1 VARRILI
8 TGAPGFIG
16 THLSTRLL
24 QNGDHVVGLD
34 NFDPFY
40 DVAIKHRNLERLR
53 ELGGAAFSLIEGDLR
68 DADAC
73 AAAVDGVDGVV
84 HLAALAGV
92 RPSIQN
98 PVRYMD
104 VNVRGTQILLDAW
117 QAVAAGTGKPFVFGS
132 SSSVYGGNE
141 KVPFAEDDPVDH
153 PVSPYAASKRAGELI
168 CSTFHHLSGLP
179 MTCLRFFT
187 VFGPGQ
193 RPEMAIHKFARK
205 IMAGEPLPFFGD
217 GSSRRDYTFV
227 ADIVDGVTAALY
239 RDPAVSGGYRIYN
252 LGGAETTT
260 LEELVRLIETTLGKA
275 AVLDRQPD
283 QPGDVPA
290 TFADVTRAGA
300 ELGYERRVPLAAGL
314 RRFAEWYLSERDAGR
329 LA

>member
-1 VARRILI
+1 MSRRILI

-16 THLSTRLL
+16 THLTTRLL
-24 QNGDHVVGLD
+24 SDGDQVIGFD

-40 DVAIKHRNLERLR
+40 DVAIKRRNVERLR
-53 ELGGAAFSLIEGDLR
+53 EIGGDSFTLIEGDLR

-73 AAAVDGVDGVV
+73 AAAVDGVDGIV

-92 RPSIQN
+92 RPSIQD

-117 QAVAAGTGKPFVFGS
+117 QNVAAGTSRPFGS

-141 KVPFAEDDPVDH
+141 KVPFSEDDPVNN
-153 PVSPYAASKRAGELI
+153 PVSPYAASKRAGELL
-168 CSTFHHLSGLP
+168 CSTFHHLTGIP
-179 MTCLRFFT
+179 VTCLRFFT

-193 RPEMAIHKFARK
+193 RPEMAIHKFSRK
-205 IMAGEPLPFFGD
+205 VLAGEPLPFFGD
-217 GSSRRDYTFV
+217 GSTRRDYTFV
-227 ADIVDGVTAALY
+227 SDIVDGVTAALG
-239 RDPAVSGGYRIYN
+239 RDPGDADRYRIFN

-260 LEELVRLIETTLGKA
+260 LAELVQIIEKTLGKSA
-275 AVLDRQPD
+275 ILDRQPE

-290 TFADVTRAGA
+290 TFADVSRATA
-300 ELGYERRVPLAAGL
+300 ELGYQRRVPLAEGIS
-314 RRFAEWYLSERDAGR
+314 RFAEWYLAERGAGR
-329 LA
+329 LS

>member
-1 VARRILI
+1 MSRRILI

-16 THLSTRLL
+16 THLTTRLL
-24 QNGDHVVGLD
+24 SDGDQVIGFD

-40 DVAIKHRNLERLR
+40 DVAIKRRNVERLR
-53 ELGGAAFSLIEGDLR
+53 EIGGDSFTLIEGDLR

-73 AAAVDGVDGVV
+73 AAAVDGVDGIV

-92 RPSIQN
+92 RPSIQD

-117 QAVAAGTGKPFVFGS
+117 QNVAAGTSRPFVFGS

-141 KVPFAEDDPVDH
+141 KVPFSEDDPVNN
-153 PVSPYAASKRAGELI
+153 PVSPYAASKRAGELL
-168 CSTFHHLSGLP
+168 CSTFHHLTGIP
-179 MTCLRFFT
+179 VTCLRFFT

-193 RPEMAIHKFARK
+193 RPEMAIHKFSRK
-205 IMAGEPLPFFGD
+205 VLAGEPLPFFGD
-217 GSSRRDYTFV
+217 GSTRRDYTFV
-227 ADIVDGVTAALY
+227 SDIVDGVTAALG
-239 RDPAVSGGYRIYN
+239 RDPGDADRYRIFN

-260 LEELVRLIETTLGKA
+260 LAELVQIIEKTLGKSA
-275 AVLDRQPD
+275 ILDRQPE

-290 TFADVTRAGA
+290 TFADVSRATA
-300 ELGYERRVPLAAGL
+300 ELG
-314 RRFAEWYLSERDAGR
+314 
-329 LA
+329 